1 MSQPET
7 VICTFR
13 VKPGEEAAFEAL
25 LARHWPTLRK
35 LGLATETPTQ
45 LYRGQEEGGAYYVEI
60 FEWTSKESSGLAH
73 DQPEVMAIWEPMGGL
88 CEARGDKPAMSFPHV
103 QKAAIELAQV

>member
-13 VKPGEEAAFEAL
+13 VQPGQETAFEGL

-35 LGLATETPTQ
+35 LGLVTEKPTQ
-45 LYRGQEEGGAYYVEI
+45 LFKGSEEGGSFYVEI
-60 FEWTSKESSGLAH
+60 FEWRSAQSAGLAH

-88 CEARGDKPAMSFPHV
+88 CEPRGGKPAMSFPHV
-103 QKAAIELAQV
+103 QPARIALAEV

>member
-1 MSQPET
+1 MTQPET

-13 VKPGEEAAFEAL
+13 VQPGQEAAFEGL

-45 LYRGQEEGGAYYVEI
+45 LFKGSEEGGTFYVEI
-60 FEWTSKESSGLAH
+60 FEWRSREAAGLAH

-88 CEARGDKPAMSFPHV
+88 CEGRGGKQAMSFPHV
-103 QKAAIELAQV
+103 QPAGIALAEV